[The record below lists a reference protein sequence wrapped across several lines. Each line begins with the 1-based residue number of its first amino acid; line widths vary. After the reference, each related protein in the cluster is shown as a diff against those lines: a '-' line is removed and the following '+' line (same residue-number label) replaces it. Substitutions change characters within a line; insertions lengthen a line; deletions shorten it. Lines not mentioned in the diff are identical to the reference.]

1 MVDTRNVTLASKSTF
16 TATVQKIGG
25 RVTATDPI
33 TVKNQIQEIRSID
46 DIPGVNTAN
55 RVDGASLFYNAN
67 TGEYDVKS
75 GFANV
80 QSIYITSLFANGS
93 AGLNGQSLLTNGN
106 TVFWGPVQISNNAT
120 FAYGKREAD
129 LSVNFALFSGN
140 ANFAFTS
147 NLAAFATIANN
158 STFAYGKRES
168 DLTVNFAT
176 FSGNANF
183 AFTSNLASLATLANN
198 STFAYGK
205 RESDLSVNFALFA
218 GNSNFAYDST
228 NTQFLQGYSA
238 NYFTN
243 ATNLSTGTINPAR
256 LANSG
261 VVSGTYGNSTAYPIV
276 TVDQYGRLTGVT
288 TSGVGAADS
297 ISSYT
302 YNSANNTFT
311 IATLT
316 GPIFHATINQVAD
329 FTVSGNLTVQGTT
342 TTINTQNI
350 TANDAV
356 ITLNTGQLTPFNDI
370 GLLMQ
375 RYSVANST
383 NYNVGFAWKEANT
396 KLVFGKTPEDGADNN
411 LTFAQEW
418 MTISDT
424 GDVSVAG
431 NLVFNVLDGGSY

>member
-140 ANFAFTS
+140 SNFAFTS

-176 FSGNANF
+176 FSGNSNF

-198 STFAYGK
+198 TTFAYGK

-218 GNSNFAYDST
+218 GNTNFAYDST
-228 NTQFLQGYSA
+228 NSQFLQGYSA

-243 ATNLSTGTINPAR
+243 ATNLSTGTVNPAR

-261 VVSGTYGNSTAYPIV
+261 VVSGTYGNSISYPIV
-276 TVDQYGRLTGVT
+276 TVDQYGRITSASVSSVSGIDEFT
-288 TSGVGAADS
+288 YTSG
-297 ISSYT
+297 
-302 YNSANNTFT
+302 NNTL
-311 IATLT
+311 IIET
-316 GPIFHATINQVAD
+316 GAGSFFYATINQVAD
-329 FTVSGNLTVQGTT
+329 FTVTGNLTVQGTT

-356 ITLNTGQLTPFNDI
+356 ITLNNGQLTPFNDI
-370 GLLMQ
+370 GIMMQ